1 MHPDLRHDGRAVG
14 AARLR
19 DLVLMMRKDEVDAA
33 AMDVEGLAE
42 MRRRHGRAFDMP
54 AGAPRRRDAAGD
66 GHDGSPGFDG
76 FHSTKSIGSCLNGAT
91 STRAP
96 AIISSSERPESLP

>member
-1 MHPDLRHDGRAVG
+1 
-14 AARLR
+14 
-19 DLVLMMRKDEVDAA
+19 
-33 AMDVEGLAE
+33 
-42 MRRRHGRAFDMP
+42 MP
-54 AGAPRRRDAAGD
+54 AGD

-76 FHSTKSIGSCLNGAT
+76 FHSTKSIGSFLKGAT